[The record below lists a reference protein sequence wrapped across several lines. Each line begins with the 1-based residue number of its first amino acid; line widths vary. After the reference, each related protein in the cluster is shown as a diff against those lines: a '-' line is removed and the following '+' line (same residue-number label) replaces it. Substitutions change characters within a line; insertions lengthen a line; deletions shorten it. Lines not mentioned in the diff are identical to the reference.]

1 MEYTREQFEVL
12 SKTFEKKAEKNK
24 LNAEKRKADALNK
37 ASQIADL
44 LKKEF
49 GVKNVYLFGSL
60 AWRDK
65 FTVHSDI
72 DIYLADFPAKY
83 SYWDALVRAENIA
96 DPYPLNL
103 ILAENASM
111 SLKLKVEKRGIIL

>member
-12 SKTFEKKAEKNK
+12 SKTFEKKAEKSK
-24 LNAEKRKADALNK
+24 LNAEKRKEEALKK
-37 ASQIADL
+37 ASRIADL

-72 DIYLADFPAKY
+72 DIYLADFPANY
-83 SYWDALVRAENIA
+83 SYWDALVRAEKIA

-103 ILAENASM
+103 ISAENASV
-111 SLKLKVEKRGIIL
+111 SLRSKVEKKGIIL